1 MQNAIKLEFTLT
13 TPQQAHHMVEAYAE
27 AMSFVTHEADGVT
40 VLQQGASER
49 VTMQQYVAGAG
60 LDVNGEAAD
69 QAAAAGKV
77 DGRGVPFHGDYHSGK
92 IKDDG
97 TWGRRRNHN
106 KALADAFEAP
116 YLAPK
121 PPSGAAPLAPQT
133 VATTGNIAAPTPSA
147 TSVTTAPTDGTWSVP
162 SATPQP
168 AAPYVPT
175 VEEYK
180 AKWVDLCQKQ
190 QVTGEHQKF
199 IETTFKHHPCDPA
212 LMAIEANRL
221 AIWAHF
227 ENWANGVKG
236 F

>member
-1 MQNAIKLEFTLT
+1 MQHPIKLEFILA

-27 AMSFVTHEADGVT
+27 AMSFVTHEADRLVT
-40 VLQQGASER
+40 HIAQAKAIEA
-49 VTMQQYVAGAG
+49 AGAT
-60 LDVNGEAAD
+60 NEAAD

-77 DGRGVPFHGDYHSGK
+77 DGRGVPFHQDYHSGK
-92 IKDDG
+92 LKDDG

-121 PPSGAAPLAPQT
+121 PPSDAAPLAPLT
-133 VATTGNIAAPTPSA
+133 VVTTANTAAPTPSA
-147 TSVTTAPTDGTWSVP
+147 TPVATAPTDGTWSVP

-221 AIWAHF
+221 AIWTHF
-227 ENWANGVKG
+227 ENWASGVKG

>member
-1 MQNAIKLEFTLT
+1 MIKLEFTLT

-27 AMSFVTHEADGVT
+27 AQSFVTHQGNAAELAEALAQYQRDGN
-40 VLQQGASER
+40 
-49 VTMQQYVAGAG
+49 VAQ
-60 LDVNGEAAD
+60 VNGEADD

-77 DGRGVPFHGDYHSGK
+77 DGRGVPFHQDYHSGK
-92 IKDDG
+92 LKDDG

-106 KALADAFEAP
+106 KAAADAFEAP

-121 PPSGAAPLAPQT
+121 PPSGAAPLAPST
-133 VATTGNIAAPTPSA
+133 VVTTASTAAPTPSA
-147 TSVTTAPTDGTWSVP
+147 TPVTTAPTDGTWSVP
-162 SATPQP
+162 SASPSP

>member
-1 MQNAIKLEFTLT
+1 MNNIRLEFTLT

-27 AMSFVTHEADGVT
+27 AMSFVTHEADRLVT
-40 VLQQGASER
+40 HIAQAKAIEA
-49 VTMQQYVAGAG
+49 AGAT
-60 LDVNGEAAD
+60 NEAAD

-77 DGRGVPFHGDYHSGK
+77 DGRGVPFHQDYHSGK
-92 IKDDG
+92 LKDDG

-121 PPSGAAPLAPQT
+121 SANASTVASGPVTTVAAPS
-133 VATTGNIAAPTPSA
+133 NAPTASASPSA
-147 TSVTTAPTDGTWSVP
+147 TPVATAPTDGTWSVP

-168 AAPYVPT
+168 TAPYVPT

-221 AIWAHF
+221 AIWTHF
-227 ENWANGVKG
+227 ENWASGVKG

>member
-1 MQNAIKLEFTLT
+1 MIKLEFNGLSA
-13 TPQQAHHMVEAYAE
+13 QQAHHMVEAYAE
-27 AMSFVTHEADGVT
+27 AMSFVTHEADGV
-40 VLQQGASER
+40 VSER
-49 VTMQQYVAGAG
+49 QEKVTDFALQSYRNNAAADALV
-60 LDVNGEAAD
+60 GEAAD

-92 IKDDG
+92 LKDDG

-121 PPSGAAPLAPQT
+121 PPLAPQT
-133 VATTGNIAAPTPSA
+133 VATTASTAAPTPSA
-147 TSVTTAPTDGTWSVP
+147 TPVATAPTDGTWSVP
-162 SATPQP
+162 SASPSP